1 MLLLSLGSILRDL
14 EAEITKQA
22 YKRHIKCYYNLPA
35 GVCQVVFAQSY
46 PNLPLKCALSLKHA
60 QRQC

>member
-22 YKRHIKCYYNLPA
+22 YKHHIQCYYNLPA
-35 GVCQVVFAQSY
+35 VVCQVMFAQSHA
-46 PNLPLKCALSLKHA
+46 NVPLKCALSLKHA
-60 QRQC
+60 QRQY